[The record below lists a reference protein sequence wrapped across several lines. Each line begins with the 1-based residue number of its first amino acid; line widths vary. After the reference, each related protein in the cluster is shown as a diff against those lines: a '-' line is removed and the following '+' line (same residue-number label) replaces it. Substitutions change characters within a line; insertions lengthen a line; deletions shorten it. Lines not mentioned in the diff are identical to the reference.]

1 MGLIVDTIENEP
13 KLLVKRPSDI
23 YLNKEADK
31 SGRIM
36 LKINKSISQIILL
49 IDLITHH
56 HSQILRLPRCERNL
70 LF

>member
-31 SGRIM
+31 SGRVM
-36 LKINKSISQIILL
+36 
-49 IDLITHH
+49 
-56 HSQILRLPRCERNL
+56 C
-70 LF
+70 